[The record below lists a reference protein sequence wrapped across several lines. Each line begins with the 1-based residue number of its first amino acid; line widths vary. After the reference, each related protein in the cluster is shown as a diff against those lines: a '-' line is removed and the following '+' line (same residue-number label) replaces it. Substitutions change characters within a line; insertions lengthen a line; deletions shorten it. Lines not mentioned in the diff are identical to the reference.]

1 MAKKDLAGCHPVK
14 ESVLRKKNHI
24 YRCVSRNS
32 SFLYHNSNHSKTM
45 SASRRYK
52 NEAFF
57 CTLVPYSQFLPLDPY
72 HDGYRPIH
80 HEDPGAE
87 EEGSREIHG
96 KKDLF
101 SHPQTPSPP
110 PPPPPP
116 GGGRNGSDVK
126 HGLDAVDPGET
137 FEARKNML
145 ASYYSI
151 FFSLLLFLQIRVR
164 FDTSMCLRVT
174 RSFLRNSV
182 RKTEQ
187 AMCVRICT

>member
-14 ESVLRKKNHI
+14 ESVLRKKITSIDVCPEIPRFFTTTPTILRLCLPHAGTKMK
-24 YRCVSRNS
+24 
-32 SFLYHNSNHSKTM
+32 L
-45 SASRRYK
+45 
-52 NEAFF
+52 F
-57 CTLVPYSQFLPLDPY
+57 CTLIPYSQFLPLDPY

-164 FDTSMCLRVT
+164 FDTSMFVRVT